1 MILLLLALAAAG
13 QGVRLWVDRP
23 GSPPGD
29 LQLLSATPAHSAAAQ
44 AALIHETFR
53 PLAPGELVDVDRAPD
68 RELARLPR
76 VSLALAR
83 RIVADRQANGPFRAL
98 EGLDRVPGIGPRTL
112 ERLRPHVTFSGLSG
126 RLLAGVADSLL
137 HLLSDSLVRIN
148 LAGARELRA
157 LPGIG
162 PARAKAILAWRGR
175 HGFFTEAS
183 DLAEVPGVSANLIKT
198 FEYRLDFTT
207 P

>member
-44 AALIHETFR
+44 AARIRETFR
-53 PLAPGELVDVDRAPD
+53 PLAPGERVDVDRAAD

-83 RIVADRQANGPFRAL
+83 RIVADRQARGPFRTL
-98 EGLDRVPGIGPRTL
+98 EGLDRVPGIGARTL
-112 ERLRPHVTFSGLSG
+112 ERLSPHVTFSGLSG
-126 RLLAGVADSLL
+126 RLLTGVADSLL
-137 HLLSDSLVRIN
+137 PEPDSLVRVN
-148 LAGARELRA
+148 VAGARELRA

-162 PARAKAILAWRGR
+162 PARAEAILAWRGR

-183 DLAEVPGVSANLIKT
+183 DLAKVPGVSANLVKT
-198 FEYRLDFTT
+198 FEHRLDFTT